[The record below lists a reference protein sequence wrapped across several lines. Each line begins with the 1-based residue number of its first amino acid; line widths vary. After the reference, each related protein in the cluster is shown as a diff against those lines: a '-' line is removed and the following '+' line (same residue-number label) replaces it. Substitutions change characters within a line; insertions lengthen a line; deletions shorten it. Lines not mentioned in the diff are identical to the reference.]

1 MDIEYEKY
9 KTDKL
14 VDYLKF
20 ISTAHLAVIGVVVTF
35 KEKFLNGPEVD
46 LYFWI
51 TIVFLFASFIVA
63 TYGYITLI
71 NSYFEQIKHHL
82 KIAEIA
88 RKWPGYIL
96 IASVTSFVIQAGL
109 GWVK

>member
-1 MDIEYEKY
+1 MDLEYEKY

-14 VDYLKF
+14 VDYFKF
-20 ISTAHLAVIGVVVTF
+20 ISSAHLAVIGVVVTF
-35 KEKFLNGPEVD
+35 KEKFLKGPEVD

-51 TIVFLFASFIVA
+51 TIALLFVSFIVA

-82 KIAEIA
+82 KIAKIA

-96 IASVTSFVIQAGL
+96 IASITSFAIQAGF
-109 GWVK
+109 G